1 MRMAG
6 YAAVGARLFCCNY
19 VCGLKVNAVKGA
31 RVLLAGYREQ
41 AAINGAESSLHVC
54 ALKL

>member
-1 MRMAG
+1 MPP
-6 YAAVGARLFCCNY
+6 VGARLFCFNY